1 MKKSMKKVSI
11 IIMFLL
17 FGLFLYPNI
26 VNAENYSS
34 EFIKITDVS
43 YTHADDDLSI
53 SEVYFNKNTSHYGEI
68 TSYGTLYGKMSNLS
82 DYYLSA
88 YMTIDYYD
96 VNYNIIARSTKTEKP
111 SSATENYMMNIILY
125 DNDFLG
131 KSSIND
137 IAYFK
142 VNYYTVKGNLLP
154 NSNNTNNNSNSTYT
168 PRSSIKP
175 SQNSYYSNYDY
186 VIDSYNVDI

>member
-1 MKKSMKKVSI
+1 MGKSMKKVSI

-43 YTHADDDLSI
+43 YAHTDDDLSI
-53 SEVYFNKNTSHYGEI
+53 SDVHFSKSTTNFGEMI
-68 TSYGTLYGKMSNLS
+68 SYGTLYGRMVNLS

-96 VNYNIIARSTKTEKP
+96 ENYNLIARSTKTEEP
-111 SSATENYMMNIILY
+111 SDAIENYMMNIILY

-131 KSSIND
+131 KSTIND

-142 VNYYTVKGNLLP
+142 VNYYTRIYLVH
-154 NSNNTNNNSNSTYT
+154 
-168 PRSSIKP
+168 
-175 SQNSYYSNYDY
+175 Q
-186 VIDSYNVDI
+186 